1 MKGKAL
7 HILVFSSMTVYT
19 TQGSLLLIEVYLI
32 YNIVLVSVV
41 QQSDSIIHIYS
52 FSYSFPL

>member
-1 MKGKAL
+1 MKGEAL

-41 QQSDSIIHIYS
+41 QQSD
-52 FSYSFPL
+52 